1 MATRLPLLVPVNTT
15 GLFKVKTPF
24 TLAET
29 VIFTVEASRT
39 FPDLVR
45 QNIDVYNE
53 YYKPVGLEREE
64 YLADATVNASIL
76 TFKSRDGQV
85 VYIPDTYVES
95 CPGLSGI
102 AYQRN
107 VMVVDLSFVPDYV
120 DVSVMTKDVS
130 DILTRTLGID
140 PKVEITTMEYEGKV
154 TEEQH
159 LQMEAA
165 RKRKI
170 REAIPLSEQV
180 TSLTNE
186 NKKLKELHNQMLEI
200 LKANGLVN

>member
-1 MATRLPLLVPVNTT
+1 MATRLPLQVPVNTT

-24 TLAET
+24 TLSET
-29 VIFTVEASRT
+29 VIYTVEASRT

-53 YYKPVGLEREE
+53 YYQPVGLSREE
-64 YLADATVNASIL
+64 YLADANVSASIL

-85 VYIPDTYVES
+85 AYIPDTYLES
-95 CPGLSGI
+95 YPGLSGI
-102 AYQRN
+102 TYQRN
-107 VMVVDLSFVPDYV
+107 VMVIDLALVPDYV
-120 DVSVMTKDVS
+120 NVSAMTKDVS
-130 DILTRTLGID
+130 DILTHTLGID
-140 PKVEITTMEYEGKV
+140 PKVEVTTLEYEGKV

-165 RKRKI
+165 RKNKI
-170 REAIPLSEQV
+170 RESIPLGEKV
-180 TSLTNE
+180 AALTEE
-186 NKKLKELHNQMLEI
+186 NKKLKELNNQMLEI